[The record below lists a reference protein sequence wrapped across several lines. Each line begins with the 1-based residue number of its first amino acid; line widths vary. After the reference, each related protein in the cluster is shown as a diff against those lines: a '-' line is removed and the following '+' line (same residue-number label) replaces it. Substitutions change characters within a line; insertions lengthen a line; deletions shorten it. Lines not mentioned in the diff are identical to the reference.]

1 MKLECDTFYFYP
13 DGNYKTT
20 SRWNE
25 HLQCYE
31 SDLEQY
37 STAIRI
43 FGTRK
48 QIDKG
53 LDDYCEK
60 SGLNLDEAYD
70 FEDKD
75 KLKEYKKL
83 YKNKALIINL
93 R

>member
-1 MKLECDTFYFYP
+1 MKLECDTYYFYP
-13 DGNYKTT
+13 DGSYKTT
-20 SRWNE
+20 SRWN
-25 HLQCYE
+25 QQFKCYE
-31 SDLEQY
+31 ADLEQY

-75 KLKEYKKL
+75 TLKEYKKH
-83 YKNKALIINL
+83 YKNKPLIINL